1 MGAITASIRSTPSM
15 IPRDGDSIVLPV
27 LLSLLPFCSRSWDV
41 SFRGTIRVTDR
52 N

>member
-1 MGAITASIRSTPSM
+1 MSAITASIRSTPSM
-15 IPRDGDSIVLPV
+15 IPRDGDSIV